1 MMISGACLVLSPHS
15 APIESKC
22 FPTMT
27 ADSVRPRTALNASKG
42 RIRGA
47 ARAAAVQ
54 RSSVADNPTWH
65 TA

>member
-1 MMISGACLVLSPHS
+1 MMISGACLVLSPPS

-22 FPTMT
+22 FSTMT

-42 RIRGA
+42 RIRA
-47 ARAAAVQ
+47 TARASVAQ
-54 RSSVADNPTWH
+54 RSSAADNPTSH